1 MCAMAPLQL
10 RENALALTSLALQ
23 VQELTGSAVVTSDD
37 GSEESSDSESGS
49 EGEGSRRG
57 GAGKE
62 RSDAG
67 PLPAIRVSLSLSLPR
82 VHPMPSD
89 VLGIQ

>member
-1 MCAMAPLQL
+1 MAPLQL

-23 VQELTGSAVVTSDD
+23 VQELTGSAVVVTSDD

-67 PLPAIRVSLSLSLPR
+67 PFPAIRVSLSLSLPR